1 MNALVKGRPFILTF
15 VEGESHWR
23 EIGDPIMGGL
33 SYGDMTIAAG
43 IGIFSGVVSLD
54 RGGGFASVRSGDGS
68 YDLSKHDG
76 LVLRVQGDGKRYG
89 LRLRTYEV
97 FDGINYQADF
107 QPPADVW
114 QDVEIPFTSFQ
125 PFFRGKEVAGIPPL
139 DPGAIRSFG
148 LIIAS
153 RQAGPFRL
161 EIESIK
167 CSWSRDSL
175 DK

>member
-1 MNALVKGRPFILTF
+1 MNALVKERRWVLTF
-15 VEGESHWR
+15 VEGENLWH

-33 SYGDMTIAAG
+33 SYGDMTIASG
-43 IGIFSGVVSLD
+43 IGIFSGVVSFD
-54 RGGGFASVRSGDGS
+54 RGGGFASVRSGDGI
-68 YDLSKHDG
+68 YDLSDHRG

-89 LRLRTYEV
+89 LRLRTSKV

-125 PFFRGKEVAGIPPL
+125 PVLREKRVASIPPL
-139 DPGAIRSFG
+139 DPSAIRSFG

-153 RQAGPFRL
+153 HQAGPFRL

-167 CSWSRDSL
+167 CSWSRGGL